1 MKMKAM
7 ANQMEM
13 ETEREREGDVIKER
27 EVDEKETD
35 RCTGRQKDCLMKRQ
49 IDRETV
55 EETDREDRNG

>member
-1 MKMKAM
+1 
-7 ANQMEM
+7 MEM